1 VSAAGVPIDTLTF
14 DDLLRIGLEDVPGS
28 SQGRWTLHGPI
39 DPGVTML
46 ELFAWQFEQRLFMAE
61 QVTEP
66 IVRAGLQLLGLP
78 APAPALAAV
87 TVLAVTRTGA
97 PAHLPAGTVFG
108 LDDDAAGRR
117 FALAE
122 ELWVQPVD
130 GAEVSGR
137 LHADGDALELTLSGD
152 TTVAGAGGTLALLLD
167 LPAVPGVDAAWR
179 PSAVDAPEPAALSW
193 EAVGPDGATT
203 PVDVDD
209 GTRAL
214 RRPGILRVPWPGVW
228 DASGGEPRRLR
239 VTAVTASYT
248 EPVRIAAVH
257 ANVAVARHRVV
268 GSAGADEQLAG
279 FLPLP
284 GQVLRVDGAA
294 GLLCDGDGDVVLTVT
309 ERDGQSHEWRSVR
322 TWVGSGPDARVFV
335 VDRARGELRFGD
347 GRRGR
352 ILRPATAPASTIA
365 HALGAG
371 AAGNLG
377 PGSGWSQDGGA
388 AVAVNVVAATDGA
401 DPEDLESAR
410 QRAADALAA
419 RDRTVTAEDAR
430 VLAETTP
437 GVGVERAHVTPG
449 LHPGFPCDPIAGAL
463 SVTVVP
469 YADRSTEPG
478 AWTAT
483 PQPDAGVVAAVGE
496 RLQGGRLLGQELFV
510 LTPVY
515 RRVDVEVA
523 VSATGA
529 ARDAQ
534 QRIEAALATY
544 LDPLKG
550 GSEAEGWPFGE
561 PVRPSALIRVV
572 QETLGPEAT
581 VTRVAAALEG
591 GLATDC
597 GDLEIG
603 ERELVHLGAVTVR
616 RGAASPLGGGL
627 R

>member
-1 VSAAGVPIDTLTF
+1 MSAAGVAIDTLTF
-14 DDLLRIGLEDVPGS
+14 DDLLRIGLEDLPGS

-46 ELFAWQFEQRLFMAE
+46 ELFAWQLEQRLFMAE
-61 QVTEP
+61 QVDEP
-66 IVRAGLQLLGLP
+66 VVRAGLQLLGLP
-78 APAPALAAV
+78 APAPAAAAV
-87 TVLAVTRTGA
+87 TVLAVARTGA
-97 PAHLPAGTVFG
+97 PGRLPGGTVFG

-122 ELWVQPVD
+122 EVWVQPVD
-130 GAEVSGR
+130 GAQVSGR
-137 LHADGDALELTLSGD
+137 LLTDGDVLELALGGD
-152 TTVAGAGGTLALLLD
+152 TTVAGAGGTLALLLE
-167 LPAVPGVDAAWR
+167 LPAVPRVDAAWR
-179 PSAVDAPEPAALSW
+179 PSAVDVPAPAELSW
-193 EAVGPDGATT
+193 AAIGPDGASA

-209 GTRAL
+209 ATGAL
-214 RRPGILRVPWPGVW
+214 RRPGILRVPWPDVW
-228 DASGGEPRRLR
+228 DAGGAQPRRLR
-239 VTAVTASYT
+239 ATAVTASYT
-248 EPVRIAAVH
+248 EPVRITAVH
-257 ANVAVARHRVV
+257 ANVAVARHRVAD
-268 GSAGADEQLAG
+268 SAGADEQLAG

-284 GQVLRVDGAA
+284 GQVLRVGGAA

-309 ERDGQSHEWRSVR
+309 ERDGETREWRSVR

-352 ILRPATAPASTIA
+352 ILRPATAPAATIA
-365 HALGAG
+365 YALGAG

-377 PGSGWSQDGGA
+377 PARSWSQDGGA

-401 DPEDLESAR
+401 DPEELESAR

-419 RDRTVTAEDAR
+419 RDRTVTAEDSR

-437 GVGVERAHVTPG
+437 GVGLARAHVTPG
-449 LHPGFPCDPIAGAL
+449 LHPGFPCDPIQGAL
-463 SVTVVP
+463 AVTVVP
-469 YADRSTEPG
+469 HADRSAEPRV
-478 AWTAT
+478 WTAT
-483 PQPDAGVVAAVGE
+483 PRPDAGALTAARE
-496 RLQGGRLLGQELFV
+496 RLQGARLLGQELFV

-515 RRVDVEVA
+515 RRVDVEVT

-529 ARDAQ
+529 AGDARE
-534 QRIEAALATY
+534 RIEAALATY
-544 LDPLKG
+544 LDALEG
-550 GSEAEGWPFGE
+550 GSGEGWPFGE
-561 PVRPSALIRVV
+561 PVRPSALIGVV

-581 VTRVAAALEG
+581 VTRVAAALDG
-591 GLATDC
+591 GPAMEC

-616 RGAASPLGGGL
+616 WVVASPLGGGL